1 MSGEGHLLSVRNLRT
16 AYRSELRDIVALE
29 DISFD
34 LRRGEALGLVG
45 ESGCGKSTLA
55 LTLMGLIRKPGEVL
69 AGEIRFDGVDL
80 LTLNE
85 AELRRLRGRDIAI
98 VFQDPASALNPL
110 VRVGT
115 QIIEI
120 QRAHRDI
127 TRAEAFRHSV
137 KLLQALGVP
146 DADSRMKEYPHQLS
160 GGMKQRLCI
169 AIALSCD
176 PRLLIADE
184 PTTALD
190 VTVQAQLLALLSRER
205 ASRNLSMLVISHDL
219 GVVAR
224 LADRVAILYAGRI
237 VEQGPARHVLCAP
250 SHPYTQ
256 LLLQSRPRIDQ
267 PRAESF
273 MAIPGSPPQGAPQG
287 AGCAFAP
294 RCPSADARCGALR
307 PPVFAV
313 GLRHEA
319 SCWRVAAAAP
329 A

>member
-1 MSGEGHLLSVRNLRT
+1 
-16 AYRSELRDIVALE
+16 VALE
-29 DISFD
+29 EISFD

-55 LTLMGLIRKPGEVL
+55 LTLMRLVRKPGEVL
-69 AGEIRFDGVDL
+69 GGEIRFDGVDL
-80 LTLNE
+80 LKLNE

-127 TRAEAFRHSV
+127 ARGEAFRHSV

-176 PRLLIADE
+176 PKLLIADE

-190 VTVQAQLLALLSRER
+190 VTVQAQVLDLLSRER
-205 ASRNLSMLVISHDL
+205 ASRNLSMLIISHDL

-237 VEQGPARHVLCAP
+237 VEQGPARNVLCAP

-273 MAIPGSPPQGAPQG
+273 VAIPGSPPQGAPQR

-294 RCPSADARCGALR
+294 RCPLADAHCRAVR

-313 GLRHEA
+313 GLRHDA
-319 SCWRVAAAAP
+319 SCWKVTAAAQA
-329 A
+329 